1 MTSRIFIALALGF
14 LLITGFVA
22 CDSGSNLS
30 ENYDNGNVLP
40 LATPSG
46 FTVTSIS
53 SSQIDLSW
61 TASTVDSGVP
71 VYAIYRD
78 GLQIATTANNSYS
91 DVELMPNTE
100 YCYCISVSDTA
111 GNKSPQTN
119 ELCVSTLVATF
130 IKTFGGE
137 LRDHGFC
144 VQETSDGGYIL
155 TGQTKLDGNEYS
167 DVYLIKTD
175 SNGNEVWSQTF
186 GGLSQEESYSV
197 RETSDGGY
205 IIAGITYSYGA
216 GANDIYL
223 IKTDSGGNE
232 VWSQTFGGPLMDY
245 ARSVLETPDGGYIV
259 AGFTGIFIQGKPS
272 MLDVLLIKTDSN
284 GNEVWS
290 QTFGSTGSTDDDR
303 SWTVKKTSDGGYIIV
318 GHTFKGHENGYY
330 DVLLIKTDSNG
341 NEVWSQTYGGSGLD
355 RGYDVEQT
363 SDGGYVIGG
372 YTTSYGAGES
382 DFYLIKTDSNGN
394 EVWSRTFGGSSSDNA
409 FSMEI
414 TSDGGYI
421 LVGKTDSYGA
431 GGDDVY
437 LVKTDPDGNEVWS
450 RTFGGTLDDNAL
462 FVIETSDGGFIMTGY
477 TEVKDVEDDD
487 DIYLIKTDS
496 DGYVY

>member
-290 QTFGSTGSTDDDR
+290 QT
-303 SWTVKKTSDGGYIIV
+303 
-318 GHTFKGHENGYY
+318 
-330 DVLLIKTDSNG
+330 
-341 NEVWSQTYGGSGLD
+341 YGGSGLD